1 MFEIKLVQNSIVPK
15 KLIKKK
21 EKRDQDK
28 KKPTETQNTESIID
42 YLPCLFYNLGLREYE
57 PVIVFFLW
65 IICMG
70 ILFFVKPCQTL

>member
-57 PVIVFFLW
+57 PVIVFFL
-65 IICMG
+65 
-70 ILFFVKPCQTL
+70 

>member
-1 MFEIKLVQNSIVPK
+1 
-15 KLIKKK
+15 
-21 EKRDQDK
+21 
-28 KKPTETQNTESIID
+28 
-42 YLPCLFYNLGLREYE
+42 LPCLFYNLGLREYE